1 MLRTRHLAQKLFFQN
16 TALSSLLSL
25 ILLSPSLLFP
35 LFFPPTSFLTVDAM
49 RPAAPSSSYHD
60 LPNTIGCILDCNQ
73 NKMSLTMFLLEQ
85 FITATEK

>member
-1 MLRTRHLAQKLFFQN
+1 
-16 TALSSLLSL
+16 
-25 ILLSPSLLFP
+25 
-35 LFFPPTSFLTVDAM
+35 VDAM